1 VTDSEIKKTLKDIL
15 VLTNSMD
22 PEHLNRL
29 LKVLLINN
37 QEGFEVSCPDDP
49 HKLRKATKKMIT
61 RRLNKKHVIKSFNH
75 RQMKQ
80 IYTIM
85 GDYGR
90 FPVCK
95 ICGCPININTEIAG
109 NSATNHASQEFSWDH
124 IYPKSLGGSDD
135 LINLQTTHKLCN
147 NRKADKVLG
156 HDHYVVNV
164 KVDVIPVGRMHVKR
178 KKKLDIRVQLR
189 KQDSWCHKHKDVGFN
204 R

>member
-1 VTDSEIKKTLKDIL
+1 MTDSEIKKTLKDIL
-15 VLTNSMD
+15 ILTNSMD

-29 LKVLLINN
+29 LKVLLINTM
-37 QEGFEVSCPDDP
+37 EDFEFSCPDNP
-49 HKLRKATKKMIT
+49 QKLRKTTQKMIT
-61 RRLNKKHVIKSFNH
+61 RRLNKRHVIKSFN
-75 RQMKQ
+75 RKQMKQ

-95 ICGCPININTEIAG
+95 ICGRPIDINSETVQ
-109 NSATNHASQEFSWDH
+109 NSKECTYQEFSWDH

-147 NRKADKVLG
+147 NRKANKVLG
-156 HDHYVVNV
+156 HDHFVVNV
-164 KVDVIPVGRMHVKR
+164 QVDLIPVGRMHIKR
-178 KKKLDIRVQLR
+178 KKKVNINMQLR
-189 KQDSWCHKHKDVGFN
+189 KQDSWCHKHRDKT